1 MRSASNPSRVVRS
14 MRLRGRSPLCDPS
27 EVDSRLAEIVASL
40 SLATEA
46 AAGVPPE
53 TAARAAIVATRVAE
67 SMGGGTQER
76 QDVYYASLLR
86 YIGCTSFAHETA
98 WYGGGDDIALLRTM
112 TPADSGSL
120 ADVAKHI
127 VGGAAKGAGAVTRAR
142 SVARLL
148 GDPSMPK
155 RLAEAHCNQAVRL
168 AAHLGAAARVTDVLG
183 QTYERF
189 DGKGLPGG
197 LRGDAISPLARV
209 MHVAY
214 CAVLHGAFE
223 GSAAALEIVRARSGG
238 ELDPAV
244 CDAFMRGAAEHLQ
257 LIGATSVWDQVAAA
271 EPSPRQFVSS
281 ERVPQVARAFAHFV
295 DLKSPYTIGHS
306 VGVSQLCEAAL
317 GRAGASDEEREQ
329 GRLAGFLH
337 DLGRASVPNGIWD
350 KPAPLNVVERERVE
364 QHVYQSERVL
374 ARAEV
379 LAPLAKLVG
388 AHHERIDGSG
398 YYRGSSGALIPRV
411 ARYLAAADVYQAMCE
426 ERAFRPAHDTA
437 AAAEALTKEAATGR
451 LDRDAV
457 GHVLE
462 AAGHARPQLRSQ
474 PTFGLSER
482 EVEVLV
488 LLARGLTNK
497 QIGKRL
503 FISPRTVGHHV
514 AHIYDKTAVKT
525 RAAAALFAAE
535 NDLVAP
541 PSK

>member
-1 MRSASNPSRVVRS
+1 V
-14 MRLRGRSPLCDPS
+14 
-27 EVDSRLAEIVASL
+27 ESRLAEIVASL

-53 TAARAAIVATRVAE
+53 TAARAAIIATRLAE
-67 SMGGGTQER
+67 SMGAGPQDR
-76 QDVYYASLLR
+76 QDAYYAALLR

-112 TPADSGSL
+112 TPADAGSL
-120 ADVAKHI
+120 PDVAKHI
-127 VGGAAKGAGAVTRAR
+127 LGGAAKGAGAIVRTR

-155 RLAEAHCNQAVRL
+155 RLAAAHCDQAVRL
-168 AAHLGAAARVTDVLG
+168 AARLGAAARVTEILG

-189 DGKGLPGG
+189 DGKGLPLG
-197 LRGDAISPLARV
+197 LRGDAVAPLARV

-223 GSAAALEIVRARSGG
+223 GAGAAVEVVRARRGG
-238 ELDPAV
+238 ELDPAA
-244 CDAFMRGAAEHLQ
+244 CDAFLKHAPDHLKVVGAA
-257 LIGATSVWDQVAAA
+257 SVWDEVVAA
-271 EPSPRQFVSS
+271 EPSPRRFVSS
-281 ERVPQVARAFAHFV
+281 ESVAEVARAFAHFV

-306 VGVSQLCEAAL
+306 VAVSRLCEAAL
-317 GRAGASDEEREQ
+317 RRAGASDEELEQ

-350 KPAPLNVVERERVE
+350 KPGALNVVERERVE
-364 QHVYQSERVL
+364 QHAYQSERVL

-379 LAPLAKLVG
+379 LAPLAQLVG
-388 AHHERIDGSG
+388 AHHERVDGSG
-398 YYRGSSGALIPRV
+398 YHRGRAGTPIPRV
-411 ARYLAAADVYQAMCE
+411 ARYLAAADVYQAMRE
-426 ERAFRPAHDTA
+426 DRAFRPARAAA
-437 AAAEALTKEAATGR
+437 AAAEALTKEGATGR

-457 GHVLE
+457 AHVLE
-462 AAGHARPQLRSQ
+462 AAGHARPRLRAE
-474 PTFGLSER
+474 PAAGLSDR

-514 AHIYDKTAVKT
+514 AHIYEKTAVKT